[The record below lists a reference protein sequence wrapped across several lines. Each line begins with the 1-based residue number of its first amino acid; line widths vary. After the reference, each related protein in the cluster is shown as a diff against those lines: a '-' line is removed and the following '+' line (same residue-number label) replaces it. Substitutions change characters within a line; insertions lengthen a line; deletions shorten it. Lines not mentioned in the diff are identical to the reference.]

1 VIDAIKVSYGH
12 AGAPPLLDQVTWRLA
27 PGGRCAIVGVNGA
40 GKTTLVRLLAGELE
54 PQAGSVKRGL
64 TVRVARLG
72 QELEELSGELSVLE
86 SLEDAKLVA
95 NLADGAE
102 ITAGMLCERFGF
114 ASGRART
121 RVMDLSGGERR
132 RLQVMR
138 LMMGEPNVLLLDEP
152 TNDLD
157 IEMLTALE
165 DLLDAWPGT
174 LVVVSHDRYFVER
187 VTDDVYGLMGD
198 GHLRHLPR
206 GIDQYI
212 EELHADA
219 PADDEGAWARP
230 TERRQTPGAR
240 VKAERKEIRQIEK
253 EVRRVE
259 RELERLAPRES
270 ELHEQMVAAASDF
283 ARLAPLQTDLAEL
296 VAEKERLES
305 EWLEL
310 TERLEA
316 RT

>member
-1 VIDAIKVSYGH
+1 
-12 AGAPPLLDQVTWRLA
+12 
-27 PGGRCAIVGVNGA
+27 
-40 GKTTLVRLLAGELE
+40 
-54 PQAGSVKRGL
+54 
-64 TVRVARLG
+64 
-72 QELEELSGELSVLE
+72 
-86 SLEDAKLVA
+86 
-95 NLADGAE
+95 
-102 ITAGMLCERFGF
+102 
-114 ASGRART
+114 
-121 RVMDLSGGERR
+121 
-132 RLQVMR
+132 
-138 LMMGEPNVLLLDEP
+138 
-152 TNDLD
+152 
-157 IEMLTALE
+157 
-165 DLLDAWPGT
+165 
-174 LVVVSHDRYFVER
+174 VVSHDRYFVER

-230 TERRQTPGAR
+230 TKRRQTPGAR

-259 RELERLAPRES
+259 RELERCGLRES

-296 VAEKERLES
+296 VAEKERLEA